1 MTNTGKSAKKE
12 LQPRLRFKGFT
23 DPWEQRQLGD
33 VAQIVGGGTP
43 DTSNPDYWNGDINWF
58 SPNEIGQS
66 VYASESR
73 RKISQ
78 SGLEHSSA
86 TLLPAGRTIL
96 FTSRAGIGDT
106 AILLTTATT
115 NQGFQS
121 WVLDDHMD
129 IYFMY
134 CRSLTAK
141 TWAERMAG
149 GSTFLEVSAKTMEK
163 MPIAIPSITEQK
175 NIGTFFRIL
184 DSLIAAAERHLRTLA
199 LEKAAYLRR
208 LFTAKGELQP
218 HTRFKGFSGDWE
230 QQKLGDLFDLDE
242 ERNDGQFPASQFIS
256 VAKMSFSDKSAAAD
270 SLNTYRV
277 LRPGDIA
284 FEGNRHRTHP
294 FGQLVLN
301 DIGVGIM
308 SPRFRAIRP
317 RRPLVLSFW
326 KCLLRNEQIMR
337 PVLIRSTKRG
347 TIMNELVPED
357 LFKQKIRIPSEDE
370 QQAIGTFFNA
380 LDSQISVSERKLEA
394 LKQLKQGY
402 LQQMFV

>member
-1 MTNTGKSAKKE
+1 MKT
-12 LQPRLRFKGFT
+12 PF
-23 DPWEQRQLGD
+23 WEQRQLGD

-184 DSLIAAAERHLRTLA
+184 DSLIAAAERKCDLLK
-199 LEKAAYLRR
+199 LKKQAYLQQMFPQNGEEQPR
-208 LFTAKGELQP
+208 L
-218 HTRFKGFSGDWE
+218 RFKGFTGDWE
-230 QQKLGDLFDLDE
+230 QRQLGELAEVGTGSHNTQDGKQAGLYPFFIRSEQKLFMDSFDFDE
-242 ERNDGQFPASQFIS
+242 EAILVPGDGRIGEVFHYQNGPYALHQRVYRLHDFHGISTHFLLYLLESGFRAHALKVNSQGTVPSLRHASFTDWLVQIPS
-256 VAKMSFSDKSAAAD
+256 PQEQEAIALLLAQLDSLISAA
-270 SLNTYRV
+270 
-277 LRPGDIA
+277 
-284 FEGNRHRTHP
+284 EH
-294 FGQLVLN
+294 
-301 DIGVGIM
+301 
-308 SPRFRAIRP
+308 
-317 RRPLVLSFW
+317 
-326 KCLLRNEQIMR
+326 
-337 PVLIRSTKRG
+337 
-347 TIMNELVPED
+347 
-357 LFKQKIRIPSEDE
+357 
-370 QQAIGTFFNA
+370 
-380 LDSQISVSERKLEA
+380 KLET